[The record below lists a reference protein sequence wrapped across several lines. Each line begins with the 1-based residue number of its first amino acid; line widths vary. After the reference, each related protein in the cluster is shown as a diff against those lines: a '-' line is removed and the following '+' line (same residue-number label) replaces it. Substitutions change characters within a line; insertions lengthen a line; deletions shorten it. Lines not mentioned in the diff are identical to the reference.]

1 MTEAADFDVVELA
14 PWTPPADGPA
24 PLREVAYRANAWL
37 PEDDAR
43 LREFFAADTP
53 IDTLAWMFERTVVAV
68 RYRMWQLGLRRRSAL
83 PWNEL
88 EDEELARRY
97 GVDPAAAIA
106 QDFGRAVTAVYM
118 RAQLL
123 GLSEPSAPPWSEWE
137 DAQLVAGFAADIPV
151 LQVAALIGRTY
162 SAVNTR
168 AHKLG
173 VQHPS
178 FSPEWSAE
186 EDDFILTR
194 ANEGEAYAVIA
205 AALADAGHR
214 DRPGRV
220 IGQRLRKLGYNRGW
234 GRAWTT
240 EESDLLRLYYQRGDT
255 LTPLQRIMGRT
266 RTAIAHQA
274 KVLGLGGTHKNRA
287 GWRQGP
293 DWTPEEVA
301 TLKRL
306 YGTMPTRALA
316 AQMGRELRAIYT
328 RANVL
333 GLSHPWMRA
342 FSADEDLAIHVAWR
356 IGLGVNDLG
365 LALGRDGAVV
375 HKRAKRLGL
384 SFGKAGR
391 PAGGSPRRAVKVQ
404 GELTL
409 AGLLAL
415 ATDEERARP
424 ARVAPPKGQYRRKSA
439 AAEQA
444 A

>member
-1 MTEAADFDVVELA
+1 
-14 PWTPPADGPA
+14 
-24 PLREVAYRANAWL
+24 
-37 PEDDAR
+37 
-43 LREFFAADTP
+43 
-53 IDTLAWMFERTVVAV
+53 MFERTVGAV
-68 RYRMWQLGLRRRSAL
+68 RYRMWLLGLRRRSAL

-106 QDFGRAVTAVYM
+106 QDFGRAVSAVYW

-137 DAQLVAGFAADIPV
+137 DAQLAAGFAAAIPV
-151 LQVAALIGRTY
+151 LQIAGMIGRTY
-162 SAVNTR
+162 AAAYTR
-168 AHKLG
+168 ANRLG
-173 VQHPS
+173 LQHPS
-178 FSPEWSAE
+178 HSPDWTAE
-186 EDDFILTR
+186 EEAFALELAHQGLQYPAIAR
-194 ANEGEAYAVIA
+194 ALV
-205 AALADAGHR
+205 DAGHGER
-214 DRPGRV
+214 VGRAV
-220 IGQRLRKLGYNRGW
+220 GQHLRVLGYRRGW
-234 GRAWTT
+234 GRPWTA
-240 EESDLLRLYYQRGDT
+240 EENDILRLYYQRGDT
-255 LTPLQRIMGRT
+255 LTPLQGIMGRT
-266 RTAIAHQA
+266 RTSIAHQA

-293 DWTPEEVA
+293 DWTPEEEGA
-301 TLKRL
+301 LKRL

-316 AQMGRELRAIYT
+316 EQMGRELRALYT

-356 IGLGVNDLG
+356 IGLGLNDLG
-365 LALGRDGAVV
+365 TALGRDGAVV

-391 PAGGSPRRAVKVQ
+391 PAGGSPRRAVKVE

-415 ATDEERARP
+415 ATNEERARP

-439 AAEQA
+439 AAVEREQA